1 MPEMTFSKQ
10 LSDWLNKSS
19 SATLG
24 SLDSV
29 FGDKSF
35 AILILILMALPA
47 LPLPT
52 GGISHV
58 LELITMLLSL
68 EVMAGFQTIWL
79 PKRWRKRRLGKT
91 MQKRALPF
99 FIRRISTIEKFYRPR
114 WRGLI
119 RNGSFKRFMGLLI
132 FLLTLGAF
140 IAPPFSGLDTLPS
153 MGVVVISLAWIL
165 EDSLSFLLG
174 LLVGVVGVALEF
186 AIAGAAILTVIHW
199 L

>member
-1 MPEMTFSKQ
+1 MPDKTFSKQ
-10 LSDWLNKSS
+10 LSEWLNTSS

-24 SLDSV
+24 SLDGV

-68 EVMAGFQTIWL
+68 EIIAGFQTIWL

-153 MGVVVISLAWIL
+153 MGVVIMCLAWIL

-174 LLVGVVGVALEF
+174 FIIGILGIGLTITLGATTLNIFHHLL
-186 AIAGAAILTVIHW
+186 
-199 L
+199 